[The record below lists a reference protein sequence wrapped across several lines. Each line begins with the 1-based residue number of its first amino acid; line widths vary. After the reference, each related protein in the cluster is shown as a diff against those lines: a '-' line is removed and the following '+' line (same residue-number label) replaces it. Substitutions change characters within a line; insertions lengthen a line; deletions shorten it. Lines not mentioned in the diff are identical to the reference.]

1 MTHDPQMV
9 ERAKQEGRRT
19 ELVRFVQEAICN
31 RKGLRIV
38 RLSDGIE
45 AAKDAI
51 AAVMSS
57 WTDRDMRIRDRL
69 FPAGS
74 ITVVD
79 VLDHAAFAA
88 SETALEASHHTE
100 LVEAL
105 VDIRDAEIVGSVMRK
120 DAWETLARLQRRI
133 AREALDEL
141 GLSIPRNGG
150 AA

>member
-1 MTHDPQMV
+1 MV
-9 ERAKQEGRRT
+9 ERAKQESCRT

-57 WTDRDMRIRDRL
+57 WTDRDMLVGGRL

-88 SETALEASHHTE
+88 SQTALEASHHAE

-105 VDIRDAEIVGSVMRK
+105 RSIEQEADQAQRLLSEDTDVEAALCTIASIAGR
-120 DAWETLARLQRRI
+120 TLAKI
-133 AREALDEL
+133 NFPAPEVRED
-141 GLSIPRNGG
+141 R
-150 AA
+150 